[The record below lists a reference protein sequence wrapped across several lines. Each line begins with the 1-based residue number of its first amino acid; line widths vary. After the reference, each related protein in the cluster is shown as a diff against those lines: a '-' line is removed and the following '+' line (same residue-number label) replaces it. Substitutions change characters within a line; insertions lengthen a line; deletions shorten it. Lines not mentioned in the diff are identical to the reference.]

1 MFSAT
6 TEILVIF
13 FLILLNG
20 VFALSEIAIVSARKI
35 RLEQLARDDRRAAVA
50 LKLANDPN
58 QILSTVQIG
67 ITLVGIF
74 AGAYGGANLSVS
86 VAQLLA
92 QVPVLA
98 PYSQA
103 LGLGLVVLIITYLSL
118 VVGELVPKRLGLS
131 NPEKIAILVA

>member
-20 VFALSEIAIVSARKI
+20 VFALSEIAIVSARKV

-74 AGAYGGANLSVS
+74 AGPTEELIYRSVWRN
-86 VAQLLA
+86 
-92 QVPVLA
+92 
-98 PYSQA
+98 YW
-103 LGLGLVVLIITYLSL
+103 
-118 VVGELVPKRLGLS
+118 PKFLF
-131 NPEKIAILVA
+131 

>member
-1 MFSAT
+1 
-6 TEILVIF
+6 
-13 FLILLNG
+13 
-20 VFALSEIAIVSARKI
+20 
-35 RLEQLARDDRRAAVA
+35 
-50 LKLANDPN
+50 
-58 QILSTVQIG
+58 
-67 ITLVGIF
+67 
-74 AGAYGGANLSVS
+74 

-131 NPEKIAILVA
+131 NPEKIAILVASPLEQVIKNCFARCPSFESID